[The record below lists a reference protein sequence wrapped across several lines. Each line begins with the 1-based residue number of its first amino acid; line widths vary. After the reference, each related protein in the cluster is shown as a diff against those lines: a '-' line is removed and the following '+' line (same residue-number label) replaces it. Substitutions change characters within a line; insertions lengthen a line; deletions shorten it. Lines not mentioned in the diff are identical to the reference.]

1 MNCWWIGSG
10 ESLCWKCRGWE
21 RGMGEL
27 ATTNHL
33 KGAILLQCKPF
44 TSREDQGLNWLSWEQ
59 KWWQAYQE
67 NTDLVFKKKL
77 KVSPLPLHTLPTP
90 RRPLP
95 APPPPCSGRSYK
107 LWMWNISRRDLGSRK
122 FEGVKCNEHKSKADV
137 LKKHLINLSSTYLQF
152 VGFPEGPGMGTPSRR
167 GRAPPSYLGF
177 RDPLTS

>member
-21 RGMGEL
+21 RGMGKL

-67 NTDLVFKKKL
+67 NTDLVFKKKAEGL
-77 KVSPLPLHTLPTP
+77 SPP
-90 RRPLP
+90 P
-95 APPPPCSGRSYK
+95 AILSPPPPTTTLIYA
-107 LWMWNISRRDLGSRK
+107 LFI
-122 FEGVKCNEHKSKADV
+122 V
-137 LKKHLINLSSTYLQF
+137 HLLSTYNFLRELESFQGKQHWEESF
-152 VGFPEGPGMGTPSRR
+152 RSLRNEKIAFPWKLTFQTSKKKKTFPTLKILCFNILDRLLLSMRDGRR
-167 GRAPPSYLGF
+167 GE
-177 RDPLTS
+177 